1 MTLAEQMKRD
11 LQDIRKRIDAM
22 TEMLATEKQ
31 EEDAREM
38 LQELK
43 ERREKGGVSSDTART
58 NPELLEQISKDGD

>member
-1 MTLAEQMKRD
+1 
-11 LQDIRKRIDAM
+11 M

-43 ERREKGGVSSDTART
+43 EQREKSDE
-58 NPELLEQISKDGD
+58 N